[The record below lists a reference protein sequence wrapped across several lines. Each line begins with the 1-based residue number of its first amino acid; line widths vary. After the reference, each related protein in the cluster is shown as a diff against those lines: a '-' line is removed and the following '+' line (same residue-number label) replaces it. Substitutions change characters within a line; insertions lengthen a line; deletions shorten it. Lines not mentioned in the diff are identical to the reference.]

1 MEYIRLTLARERQSR
16 LRGQDTTNKTKT
28 HFESRVGEAPQIVRA
43 RPEEKTQTQMPANRD
58 HELELKELEALR
70 FSSQAARSIT
80 TLEVQRKVITRTYSE
95 NINKLKALIMIL
107 QQRESMGQLS
117 LDGMDAIEISPDI
130 HNLVYNPLGKKT

>member
-1 MEYIRLTLARERQSR
+1 M
-16 LRGQDTTNKTKT
+16 
-28 HFESRVGEAPQIVRA
+28 
-43 RPEEKTQTQMPANRD
+43 QMPANRD

-95 NINKLKALIMIL
+95 DINKLKALIMIL

-117 LDGMDAIEISPDI
+117 LDGMDAIEISPEI